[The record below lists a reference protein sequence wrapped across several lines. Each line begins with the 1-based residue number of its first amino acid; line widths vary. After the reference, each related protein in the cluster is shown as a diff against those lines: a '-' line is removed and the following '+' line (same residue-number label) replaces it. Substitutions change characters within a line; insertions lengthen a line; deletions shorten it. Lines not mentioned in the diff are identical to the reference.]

1 MNRFTI
7 LKTSWGIAIFYNIK
21 ELLNFEKDDNDT
33 YEVYPLIFLKMK
45 RMFKDVFNSG
55 KKRRTIYFF

>member
-21 ELLNFEKDDNDT
+21 ELLNFEKDNDT
-33 YEVYPLIFLKMK
+33 YEVSFNF
-45 RMFKDVFNSG
+45 FKNERKS
-55 KKRRTIYFF
+55 Y